1 MTMMMLTIVE
11 FKKKL
16 KTPSPPTPQRP
27 STATAARRGAATPSR
42 PPLTATHDERTAS
55 PLPSL
60 PPAML
65 VRTAMQVVKDDIFE
79 QQLEA
84 DGAGIFRRYLEELR
98 ASALAEG
105 GEPGPG
111 SGPGFGSGSG
121 PGSGP
126 GFGSGSG
133 PGSGTGFGSGSGPAG
148 RAGSREDPMRG
159 PSFGASVLRPTS
171 GRHREPAQPPLAAAR
186 HEPNF
191 ARRRAR
197 SAKKRRTVRVAP
209 RDYVDDDDAPPVLF
223 VGARS
228 VEDFDAGGRDLRL
241 ERNRPDAAPQSRRR
255 F

>member
-98 ASALAEG
+98 ANALAEG

-121 PGSGP
+121 P
-126 GFGSGSG
+126 
-133 PGSGTGFGSGSGPAG
+133 GSGPAG